1 MASAAGYAAEMQ
13 HIDEDIAK
21 TDGALCSPTTD
32 PERVTRHVYRLYQ
45 KASISGEL
53 AGLAAVERAIDAAI
67 ALLANPSDLYLLKA
81 HAAFKLHKLAEV
93 DAALLAVPAVY
104 DSDEGRLIRADLD
117 FQHGRYQAAESGY
130 VEVLRHER
138 SWGALARLAH
148 LRGKMGDATGA
159 DNLYEEAEDQL
170 TAKEM
175 RAYAWVEVQRGFM
188 DFARGRD
195 GEAQLHYRRADAA
208 YPGYWLVEE
217 HIAELLG
224 AGGRYDEA
232 VGMYQSIVSSGRRPE
247 LEQAIGE
254 LCELAGRSGPAA
266 YWKER
271 ALTAYLQS
279 AQLGE
284 VHYYHHLVDYYTD
297 VAENGAEAV
306 KWAYKDL
313 QLRANF
319 ATQAALAWALY
330 RDRRFS
336 EAVNWIDR
344 ALASDVVDA
353 QIYFRAGEIYSAA
366 GSKVEGRNRR
376 ERALNLNPA
385 VGRFHVHH

>member
-13 HIDEDIAK
+13 RIDQDIAE
-21 TDGALCSPTTD
+21 TDGALCSTATD
-32 PERVTRHVYRLYQ
+32 PERFTRHIYRLYQ
-45 KASISGEL
+45 KASLSGDL
-53 AGLAAVERAIDAAI
+53 AGLTAVERAIDEAI
-67 ALLANPSDLYLLKA
+67 ALLANPGDLYLLKA

-93 DAALLAVPAVY
+93 EAALLAVPSVY

-117 FQHGRYQAAESGY
+117 FQRGRYQAAEGGY

-138 SWGALARLAH
+138 SWGTLARLAH

-159 DNLYEEAEDQL
+159 DGLYEEAEDQL

-175 RAYAWVEVQRGFM
+175 RAFAWLEVQRGFL
-188 DFARGRD
+188 DFARSRD
-195 GEAQLHYRRADAA
+195 REAQLHYRRADTA

-232 VGMYQSIVSSGRRPE
+232 VAMYQSIVSNGRRPE

-279 AQLGE
+279 AQRGE

-297 VAENGAEAV
+297 VAEDGAEAV
-306 KWAYKDL
+306 KWADKDL
-313 QLRANF
+313 QLSVRI
-319 ATQAALAWALY
+319 LI
-330 RDRRFS
+330 
-336 EAVNWIDR
+336 V
-344 ALASDVVDA
+344 
-353 QIYFRAGEIYSAA
+353 
-366 GSKVEGRNRR
+366 
-376 ERALNLNPA
+376 
-385 VGRFHVHH
+385 